1 MDLIKNCEYCKI
13 LLFRRQV
20 RFDATFEGLLEHFHS
35 IFKLNSFFGFFGI
48 PIIENL
54 EHDEERDSIVAN

>member
-1 MDLIKNCEYCKI
+1 MDLIKNCGYCKI
-13 LLFRRQV
+13 LLF

-35 IFKLNSFFGFFGI
+35 IFKLNSFFGCRI

>member
-13 LLFRRQV
+13 LLF

-35 IFKLNSFFGFFGI
+35 IFKLNSFFSCRI

>member
-13 LLFRRQV
+13 LLF

-35 IFKLNSFFGFFGI
+35 IFKLNSFFGCRI
-48 PIIENL
+48 PIIESL

>member
-1 MDLIKNCEYCKI
+1 MDLIKNWEYCKI
-13 LLFRRQV
+13 LLF

-35 IFKLNSFFGFFGI
+35 IFKLNSFFGCRI

>member
-13 LLFRRQV
+13 LLFR
-20 RFDATFEGLLEHFHS
+20 FDATFEGLLEYFYS
-35 IFKLNSFFGFFGI
+35 IFKLNSFFGCRI

>member
-13 LLFRRQV
+13 LLFR
-20 RFDATFEGLLEHFHS
+20 FDAIFEGLLEHFHS
-35 IFKLNSFFGFFGI
+35 IFKLNSFFGCRI

>member
-13 LLFRRQV
+13 LLF

-35 IFKLNSFFGFFGI
+35 IFKLNSFFGCRI
-48 PIIENL
+48 PIIENTTKREIL
-54 EHDEERDSIVAN
+54 SLRINFRKEN

>member
-35 IFKLNSFFGFFGI
+35 IFKFNSFFGCRI

>member
-13 LLFRRQV
+13 LLF

-35 IFKLNSFFGFFGI
+35 IFKLNSFFGCRI

>member
-13 LLFRRQV
+13 LLF

-35 IFKLNSFFGFFGI
+35 IFKLNSFFGCRI

-54 EHDEERDSIVAN
+54 EHDEERDFIVAN